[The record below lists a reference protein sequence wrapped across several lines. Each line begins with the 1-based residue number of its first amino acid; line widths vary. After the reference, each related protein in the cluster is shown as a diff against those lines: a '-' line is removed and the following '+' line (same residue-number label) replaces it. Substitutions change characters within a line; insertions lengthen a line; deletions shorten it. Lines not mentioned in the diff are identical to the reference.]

1 MSSKKQLENDQ
12 EQSSETGPPMNKR
25 RRIGLACNACRVR
38 KSRCDGHRPSC
49 SSCLSLGVSCLY
61 EPGDSTTNVI
71 VRKDYVSDLEQR
83 VTSVEHNLQRLNDVL
98 KGHLSPCN
106 NGNTTNDLNNHNNR
120 DSPCR
125 QSSIAQCI
133 SVASPRPNARAKSAP
148 NETCATGLEEPHD
161 EDANTNGMAMTF
173 VEEKTSAY
181 YGEASNINFTQL
193 LLRAMA
199 TVHGATPVAPSALN
213 QAPVP
218 GDGILA
224 NMSQNQQEVFV
235 GGLATPE
242 SSPTALPS
250 VQEMDSLLEIYFD
263 TAGVVFPFICEDTM
277 RSTYNECRLNGFT
290 RARRTW
296 LGTLNMIFAFASSFD
311 RRDSVS
317 SSAKRRFERANVFYK
332 RATALCGELSKRVI
346 SLEIVHYLI
355 LVVLH
360 CQGTQRSVQAWNN
373 HGLVIRSAM
382 ALGLHCESSGASF
395 DPVQQEFR
403 RRTWVVIYCLD
414 KVLSTAFGRPA
425 SIPDE
430 QMNSFS
436 RRESVTGLSPVSLSD
451 PRVPVD
457 LPGDFLS
464 VSFRLYQVMSKS
476 LVEQYGANLDHVD
489 SGHDDMAPLKASG
502 ELRKQLRLWA
512 GSLPGHLRVCQPEDE
527 CIGVNSQGN
536 RLRVI
541 LTMRYHNLGI
551 LIHKPLLSATIR
563 HLFQSEKRVDAP
575 PPYMIQLAMAEAHE
589 CLRSAQLTIDIV
601 HAVISADPTPKNNLG
616 AWFFTLYYA
625 SLAVSGRLL
634 WAQHGQSIVDE
645 VAVNH
650 CKSLLSKAEEIFLKL
665 DHENS
670 LVLSCLEYIR
680 RLARMCSLKEVL
692 PSTHKGGSDMTSDTT
707 GTAGGTADT
716 MPFDADDMDAF
727 QLFAAEMFDPSIFE
741 GFHQSPVDG
750 MSFTNGLWE
759 GFPCG
764 G

>member
-1 MSSKKQLENDQ
+1 MTSKKQAENDP
-12 EQSSETGPPMNKR
+12 EQSSETGPPASKR

-61 EPGDSTTNVI
+61 EPGESSTNVI

-83 VTSVEHNLQRLNDVL
+83 VTSVEHNLQRLNDLL
-98 KGHLSPCN
+98 KGHLSPCRDN
-106 NGNTTNDLNNHNNR
+106 NNNNHKHN
-120 DSPCR
+120 SPCH
-125 QSSIAQCI
+125 QPSITH
-133 SVASPRPNARAKSAP
+133 SVSATSPRPTPRGKDAAA
-148 NETCATGLEEPHD
+148 ETCATGLEEPHD

-173 VEEKTSAY
+173 VEEKTSAF
-181 YGEASNINFTQL
+181 YGEASNVNFTQL
-193 LLRAMA
+193 LLRAVA
-199 TVHGATPVAPSALN
+199 TVHGATPAAPSALN
-213 QAPVP
+213 QSSAL
-218 GDGILA
+218 GDGVSAGI
-224 NMSQNQQEVFV
+224 SQDRHETFV
-235 GGLATPE
+235 GGLSTPLD

-250 VQEMDSLLEIYFD
+250 VQEMDTLLDIYFD
-263 TAGVVFPFICEDTM
+263 TAGVVFPFICEETM
-277 RSTYNECRLNGFT
+277 RNTYNECRLNGFT

-311 RRDSVS
+311 RGDSAS
-317 SSAKRRFERANVFYK
+317 SSAKRRFERSNVFYK

-382 ALGLHCESSGASF
+382 ALGLHSESSAASL
-395 DPVQQEFR
+395 DPVQQEYQ

-430 QMNSFS
+430 RMKMFD
-436 RRESVTGLSPVSLSD
+436 RRDSVTGLSPLSLVD
-451 PRVPVD
+451 PQTLVD

-476 LVEQYGANLDHVD
+476 LVSQYGANLDHAD
-489 SGHDDMAPLKASG
+489 SDHDDMAPLKASG
-502 ELRKQLRLWA
+502 ELRKQLRAWV
-512 GSLPGHLRVCQPEDE
+512 GSLPGHLRLCKPDDDCLAQ
-527 CIGVNSQGN
+527 NTQGN

-541 LTMRYHNLGI
+541 LTLRHHNLGI

-563 HLFQSEKRVDAP
+563 HLFRAENGADAA

-589 CLRSAQLTIDIV
+589 CVRSAQLTIDIV
-601 HAVISADPTPKNNLG
+601 HSVISADPTPKNNLG

-634 WAQHGQSIVDE
+634 WAQHGQSVADE
-645 VAVNH
+645 AAVSH
-650 CKSLLSKAEEIFLKL
+650 CKNLLSKAEDIFYKL
-665 DHENS
+665 DYENN

-680 RLARMCSLKEVL
+680 RLARMCSMKEAG
-692 PSTHKGGSDMTSDTT
+692 PSSFRGRSGGAISDASISAS
-707 GTAGGTADT
+707 GTVDT

-727 QLFAAEMFDPSIFE
+727 QLFAAEMFDPSVFE
-741 GFHQSPVDG
+741 GFHQSPIDG
-750 MSFTNGLWE
+750 MSFVNGLWE

>member
-1 MSSKKQLENDQ
+1 MSSKKQAENDQ
-12 EQSSETGPPMNKR
+12 EQSSETGPPTNKR

-49 SSCLSLGVSCLY
+49 SSCLSIGVSCLY

-83 VTSVEHNLQRLNDVL
+83 VTSVEQNLQRLNDVL
-98 KGHLSPCN
+98 KGHLSPC
-106 NGNTTNDLNNHNNR
+106 TNSNRNHH
-120 DSPCR
+120 DSPCHEPDNR
-125 QSSIAQCI
+125 PSTPA
-133 SVASPRPNARAKSAP
+133 ALPRSNARGKSTA
-148 NETCATGLEEPHD
+148 NETCATGLEEPQD

-173 VEEKTSAY
+173 VEEKTSAF

-193 LLRAMA
+193 LLRAVA
-199 TVHGATPVAPSALN
+199 AVHGATPLATSTLN
-213 QAPVP
+213 QSSIP
-218 GDGILA
+218 GDGIIA
-224 NMSQNQQEVFV
+224 HMSQNQQEIFIS
-235 GGLATPE
+235 GLATPE

-250 VQEMDSLLEIYFD
+250 VQEMDSLLDIYFD
-263 TAGVVFPFICEDTM
+263 TAGVVFPFICQDTM
-277 RSTYNECRLNGFT
+277 RKTYNECRLNGFT

-311 RRDSVS
+311 RGEPAS

-382 ALGLHCESSGASF
+382 ALGLHSESNAASF
-395 DPVQQEFR
+395 DAVQQEYR
-403 RRTWVVIYCLD
+403 RRTWIVIYCLD

-430 QMNSFS
+430 QMDSYS
-436 RRESVTGLSPVSLSD
+436 RRESVTGLSPMSLAD
-451 PRVPVD
+451 PRVLVD

-476 LVEQYGANLDHVD
+476 LVDQYGANLDHVD

-512 GSLPGHLRVCQPEDE
+512 GSLPGHLRICQPEDE
-527 CIGVNSQGN
+527 CLAQNTQGN

-541 LTMRYHNLGI
+541 LTLRYHNLGI

-563 HLFQSEKRVDAP
+563 HLFQGEKRADAP

-589 CLRSAQLTIDIV
+589 CLRSAQLTIEIV
-601 HAVISADPTPKNNLG
+601 HVVISVDPSHKNNLG
-616 AWFFTLYYA
+616 AWFFTLYYVFTA

-634 WAQHGQSIVDE
+634 WAQHGQSVVDD
-645 VAVNH
+645 VAVNY
-650 CKSLLSKAEEIFLKL
+650 CKDLLAKAEEIFQKL
-665 DHENS
+665 DSENS

-680 RLARMCSLKEVL
+680 RLARMCSMKEV
-692 PSTHKGGSDMTSDTT
+692 PSNLHKGCSDITSDNINAAS
-707 GTAGGTADT
+707 GAADT
-716 MPFDADDMDAF
+716 IPFDADDMDAF

-750 MSFTNGLWE
+750 MSFATGLWE

>member
-1 MSSKKQLENDQ
+1 MSSKRMSENDQ
-12 EQSSETGPPMNKR
+12 EKSSETDPPAHKR
-25 RRIGLACNACRVR
+25 RRIGLACNACRMR

-49 SSCLSLGVSCLY
+49 SSCLSLGVNCLY

-83 VTSVEHNLQRLNDVL
+83 VASVEHNLQRLNDVL
-98 KGHLSPCN
+98 KGHLSPC
-106 NGNTTNDLNNHNNR
+106 TTNSNNHHNNH
-120 DSPCR
+120 DSPCHQPVIE
-125 QSSIAQCI
+125 QSVI
-133 SVASPRPNARAKSAP
+133 SPRPNTRDKSAP

-173 VEEKTSAY
+173 VEEKTSVY

-193 LLRAMA
+193 LLRALA

-213 QAPVP
+213 QASGP
-218 GDGILA
+218 GDGVTADMSLNKRAVSASDLA
-224 NMSQNQQEVFV
+224 
-235 GGLATPE
+235 APE
-242 SSPTALPS
+242 PSPTALPS
-250 VQEMDSLLEIYFD
+250 VQEMDNLLDIYFD

-277 RSTYNECRLNGFT
+277 RKTYDECRNNGFT

-296 LGTLNMIFAFASSFD
+296 LGTLNMIFALASCFVTCEST
-311 RRDSVS
+311 S
-317 SSAKRRFERANVFYK
+317 SSAKVRFEKSNVFYR
-332 RATALCGELSKRVI
+332 RATALCGELSKRVV

-373 HGLVIRSAM
+373 HGLAIRSAM
-382 ALGLHCESSGASF
+382 ALGLHCQSSGASL
-395 DPVQQEFR
+395 DSAQQEYR

-425 SIPDE
+425 SIADE
-430 QMNSFS
+430 QMHSFN
-436 RRESVTGLSPVSLSD
+436 RRESVTGLSPMSLSN
-451 PRVPVD
+451 PGVPVD

-476 LVEQYGANLDHVD
+476 LVEQYGTNLDHSD
-489 SGHDDMAPLKASG
+489 SDHDDMAPLKASG

-527 CIGVNSQGN
+527 FLAQNSQGN

-541 LTMRYHNLGI
+541 LTLRYHNLGI

-563 HLFQSEKRVDAP
+563 HLFQAEKRVDAP
-575 PPYMIQLAMAEAHE
+575 PSYMIQLAMAEAHE

-601 HAVISADPTPKNNLG
+601 HAVISTDPSPGNNLG
-616 AWFFTLYYA
+616 AWYFTLYYVFTA

-634 WAQHGQSIVDE
+634 WAQHGQSTVDE
-645 VAVNH
+645 VAVDH
-650 CKSLLSKAEEIFLKL
+650 CKSLLSKAEEIFKKL

-670 LVLSCLEYIR
+670 LVLSCLEYIA
-680 RLARMCSLKEVL
+680 RLARICSMKA
-692 PSTHKGGSDMTSDTT
+692 S
-707 GTAGGTADT
+707 GTVDT
-716 MPFDADDMDAF
+716 MPFDDDGMDAF
-727 QLFAAEMFDPSIFE
+727 QLFAAEMFDPNIFKGFNLSPE
-741 GFHQSPVDG
+741 GVGFTDG
-750 MSFTNGLWE
+750 IWE